1 MNNSVIILIAVVAFC
16 AAVFIAWYL
25 MKNLRFTKGNYGKQ
39 TVKSILKRFAFPRK
53 YKVLENVSMELDGK
67 TQTIDFVSALQGKGD
82 FYGDFTEE
90 YWSFVDNEKKVR
102 FLNPV
107 KEMDKKLDMFRRLM
121 AKKKV
126 YNLKIESAVVIVGSK
141 ADAPMYLSHVG
152 KENIV
157 MTVNQFKKLLEK
169 EKSSLIY
176 CIFSWLP
183 CLGSLFFLQN
193 FGRLSI
199 AFSNSFCLLCFHSS
213 ADNPFPFLP
222 CFPFIILL
230 CRAPVFFSLL

>member
-1 MNNSVIILIAVVAFC
+1 MNNSVIILIVVVAFC

-67 TQTIDFVSALQGKGD
+67 TQTIDFVMVGEFGLLFVSALQGKGD

-169 EKSSLIY
+169 EKFEQDNNIDVAAVTDV
-176 CIFSWLP
+176 
-183 CLGSLFFLQN
+183 
-193 FGRLSI
+193 LS
-199 AFSNSFCLLCFHSS
+199 NLH
-213 ADNPFPFLP
+213 
-222 CFPFIILL
+222 
-230 CRAPVFFSLL
+230 

>member
-67 TQTIDFVSALQGKGD
+67 TQTIDFVMVGEFGLLFVSALQGKGD

-157 MTVNQFKKLLEK
+157 MTVNQFKKLLQK
-169 EKSSLIY
+169 EKFEQDNNIDVAAVTDV
-176 CIFSWLP
+176 
-183 CLGSLFFLQN
+183 
-193 FGRLSI
+193 LS
-199 AFSNSFCLLCFHSS
+199 NLH
-213 ADNPFPFLP
+213 
-222 CFPFIILL
+222 
-230 CRAPVFFSLL
+230 

>member
-53 YKVLENVSMELDGK
+53 YKVLENVSMELDSK
-67 TQTIDFVSALQGKGD
+67 TQTIDFVMVGEFGLLFVSALQGKGD

-169 EKSSLIY
+169 EKFEQDNNIDVAAVTDV
-176 CIFSWLP
+176 
-183 CLGSLFFLQN
+183 
-193 FGRLSI
+193 LS
-199 AFSNSFCLLCFHSS
+199 NLH
-213 ADNPFPFLP
+213 
-222 CFPFIILL
+222 
-230 CRAPVFFSLL
+230 

>member
-67 TQTIDFVSALQGKGD
+67 TQTIDFVMVGEFGLLFVSALQGKGD

-169 EKSSLIY
+169 EKFEQDNNSDVAAVTDV
-176 CIFSWLP
+176 
-183 CLGSLFFLQN
+183 
-193 FGRLSI
+193 LS
-199 AFSNSFCLLCFHSS
+199 NLH
-213 ADNPFPFLP
+213 
-222 CFPFIILL
+222 
-230 CRAPVFFSLL
+230 

>member
-16 AAVFIAWYL
+16 TAVFIAWYL

-67 TQTIDFVSALQGKGD
+67 TQTIDFVMVGEFGLLFVSALQGKGD

-169 EKSSLIY
+169 EKFEQDNNIDVTAVTDV
-176 CIFSWLP
+176 
-183 CLGSLFFLQN
+183 
-193 FGRLSI
+193 LS
-199 AFSNSFCLLCFHSS
+199 NLH
-213 ADNPFPFLP
+213 
-222 CFPFIILL
+222 
-230 CRAPVFFSLL
+230 

>member
-67 TQTIDFVSALQGKGD
+67 TQTIDFVMVGEFGLLFVSALQGKGD

-169 EKSSLIY
+169 EKFEQGNNIDVAAVTDV
-176 CIFSWLP
+176 
-183 CLGSLFFLQN
+183 
-193 FGRLSI
+193 LS
-199 AFSNSFCLLCFHSS
+199 NLH
-213 ADNPFPFLP
+213 
-222 CFPFIILL
+222 
-230 CRAPVFFSLL
+230 

>member
-67 TQTIDFVSALQGKGD
+67 TQTIDFVMVGEFGLLFVSALQGKGD

-152 KENIV
+152 KENLV

-169 EKSSLIY
+169 EKFEQDNNID
-176 CIFSWLP
+176 
-183 CLGSLFFLQN
+183 GAAVTDV
-193 FGRLSI
+193 LS
-199 AFSNSFCLLCFHSS
+199 NLH
-213 ADNPFPFLP
+213 
-222 CFPFIILL
+222 
-230 CRAPVFFSLL
+230 

>member
-67 TQTIDFVSALQGKGD
+67 TQTIDFVMVGEFGLLFVSALQGKGD

-169 EKSSLIY
+169 EKFEQDSNIDVAAVTDV
-176 CIFSWLP
+176 
-183 CLGSLFFLQN
+183 
-193 FGRLSI
+193 LS
-199 AFSNSFCLLCFHSS
+199 NLH
-213 ADNPFPFLP
+213 
-222 CFPFIILL
+222 
-230 CRAPVFFSLL
+230 

>member
-67 TQTIDFVSALQGKGD
+67 TQTIDFVMVGEFGLLFVSALQGKGD

-121 AKKKV
+121 AKKKI

-169 EKSSLIY
+169 EKFEQDNNIDVAAVTDV
-176 CIFSWLP
+176 
-183 CLGSLFFLQN
+183 
-193 FGRLSI
+193 LS
-199 AFSNSFCLLCFHSS
+199 NLH
-213 ADNPFPFLP
+213 
-222 CFPFIILL
+222 
-230 CRAPVFFSLL
+230 

>member
-53 YKVLENVSMELDGK
+53 YKVLENISMELDGK
-67 TQTIDFVSALQGKGD
+67 TQTIDFVMVGEFGLLFVSALQGKGD

-169 EKSSLIY
+169 EKFEQDNNIDVAAVTDV
-176 CIFSWLP
+176 
-183 CLGSLFFLQN
+183 
-193 FGRLSI
+193 LS
-199 AFSNSFCLLCFHSS
+199 NLH
-213 ADNPFPFLP
+213 
-222 CFPFIILL
+222 
-230 CRAPVFFSLL
+230 

>member
-1 MNNSVIILIAVVAFC
+1 MNNSVFILIAVVAFC

-67 TQTIDFVSALQGKGD
+67 TQTIDFVMVGEFGLLFVSALQGKGD

-157 MTVNQFKKLLEK
+157 MTVNQIKKLLEK
-169 EKSSLIY
+169 EKFEQDNNIDVAAVTDV
-176 CIFSWLP
+176 
-183 CLGSLFFLQN
+183 
-193 FGRLSI
+193 LS
-199 AFSNSFCLLCFHSS
+199 NLH
-213 ADNPFPFLP
+213 
-222 CFPFIILL
+222 
-230 CRAPVFFSLL
+230 

>member
-67 TQTIDFVSALQGKGD
+67 TQTIDFVMVGEFGLLFVSALQGKGD

-169 EKSSLIY
+169 EKFEQDNNIDVAVVTDV
-176 CIFSWLP
+176 
-183 CLGSLFFLQN
+183 
-193 FGRLSI
+193 LS
-199 AFSNSFCLLCFHSS
+199 NLH
-213 ADNPFPFLP
+213 
-222 CFPFIILL
+222 
-230 CRAPVFFSLL
+230 

>member
-53 YKVLENVSMELDGK
+53 YKILENVSMELDGK
-67 TQTIDFVSALQGKGD
+67 TQTIDFVMVGEFGLLFVSALQGKGD

-169 EKSSLIY
+169 EKFEQDNNIDVAAVTDV
-176 CIFSWLP
+176 
-183 CLGSLFFLQN
+183 
-193 FGRLSI
+193 LS
-199 AFSNSFCLLCFHSS
+199 NLH
-213 ADNPFPFLP
+213 
-222 CFPFIILL
+222 
-230 CRAPVFFSLL
+230 

>member
-1 MNNSVIILIAVVAFC
+1 MNNYVIILIAVVAFC

-67 TQTIDFVSALQGKGD
+67 TQTIDFVMVGEFGLLFVSALQGKGD

-169 EKSSLIY
+169 EKFEQDNSIDVAAVTDV
-176 CIFSWLP
+176 
-183 CLGSLFFLQN
+183 
-193 FGRLSI
+193 LS
-199 AFSNSFCLLCFHSS
+199 NLH
-213 ADNPFPFLP
+213 
-222 CFPFIILL
+222 
-230 CRAPVFFSLL
+230 

>member
-67 TQTIDFVSALQGKGD
+67 TQTIDFVMVGEFGLLFVSALQGKGD

-152 KENIV
+152 KENLV

-169 EKSSLIY
+169 EKFEQDNNIDVAAVTDV
-176 CIFSWLP
+176 
-183 CLGSLFFLQN
+183 
-193 FGRLSI
+193 LS
-199 AFSNSFCLLCFHSS
+199 NLH
-213 ADNPFPFLP
+213 
-222 CFPFIILL
+222 
-230 CRAPVFFSLL
+230 

>member
-67 TQTIDFVSALQGKGD
+67 TQTIDFVMVGEFGLLFFSALQGKGD

-169 EKSSLIY
+169 EKFEQDNNIDVAAVTDV
-176 CIFSWLP
+176 
-183 CLGSLFFLQN
+183 
-193 FGRLSI
+193 LS
-199 AFSNSFCLLCFHSS
+199 NLH
-213 ADNPFPFLP
+213 
-222 CFPFIILL
+222 
-230 CRAPVFFSLL
+230 

>member
-67 TQTIDFVSALQGKGD
+67 TQTIDFVMVGEFGLLFVSALQGKGD

-169 EKSSLIY
+169 EKFEQVNNIDVAAVTDV
-176 CIFSWLP
+176 
-183 CLGSLFFLQN
+183 
-193 FGRLSI
+193 LS
-199 AFSNSFCLLCFHSS
+199 NLH
-213 ADNPFPFLP
+213 
-222 CFPFIILL
+222 
-230 CRAPVFFSLL
+230 

>member
-67 TQTIDFVSALQGKGD
+67 TQTIDFVIVGEFGLLFVSALQGKGD

-169 EKSSLIY
+169 EKFEQDNNIDVAAVTDV
-176 CIFSWLP
+176 
-183 CLGSLFFLQN
+183 
-193 FGRLSI
+193 LS
-199 AFSNSFCLLCFHSS
+199 NLH
-213 ADNPFPFLP
+213 
-222 CFPFIILL
+222 
-230 CRAPVFFSLL
+230 

>member
-67 TQTIDFVSALQGKGD
+67 TQTIDFVMVGEFALLFVSALQGKGD

-169 EKSSLIY
+169 EKFEQDNNIDVAAVTDV
-176 CIFSWLP
+176 
-183 CLGSLFFLQN
+183 
-193 FGRLSI
+193 LS
-199 AFSNSFCLLCFHSS
+199 NLH
-213 ADNPFPFLP
+213 
-222 CFPFIILL
+222 
-230 CRAPVFFSLL
+230 

>member
-67 TQTIDFVSALQGKGD
+67 TQTIDFVMIGEFGLLFVSALQGKGD

-126 YNLKIESAVVIVGSK
+126 YNLKIDTAVVIVGSK

-157 MTVNQFKKLLEK
+157 MSVNQFKKLLEK
-169 EKSSLIY
+169 EKFEQDNKIDVAAVTDV
-176 CIFSWLP
+176 
-183 CLGSLFFLQN
+183 
-193 FGRLSI
+193 LS
-199 AFSNSFCLLCFHSS
+199 NLH
-213 ADNPFPFLP
+213 
-222 CFPFIILL
+222 
-230 CRAPVFFSLL
+230 

>member
-67 TQTIDFVSALQGKGD
+67 TQTIDFVMVGEFGLLFVSALQGKGD

-107 KEMDKKLDMFRRLM
+107 KEIDKKLDMFRRLM

-169 EKSSLIY
+169 EKFEQDNNIDVAAVTDV
-176 CIFSWLP
+176 
-183 CLGSLFFLQN
+183 
-193 FGRLSI
+193 LS
-199 AFSNSFCLLCFHSS
+199 NLH
-213 ADNPFPFLP
+213 
-222 CFPFIILL
+222 
-230 CRAPVFFSLL
+230 

>member
-67 TQTIDFVSALQGKGD
+67 TQTIDFVMVGEFGLLFVSALQGKGD
-82 FYGDFTEE
+82 FYGDFTAE

-169 EKSSLIY
+169 EKFEQDNNIDVAAVTDV
-176 CIFSWLP
+176 
-183 CLGSLFFLQN
+183 
-193 FGRLSI
+193 LS
-199 AFSNSFCLLCFHSS
+199 NLH
-213 ADNPFPFLP
+213 
-222 CFPFIILL
+222 
-230 CRAPVFFSLL
+230 

>member
-67 TQTIDFVSALQGKGD
+67 TQTIDFVMVGEFGLLFVSALQGKGD

-169 EKSSLIY
+169 EKFEQDNNID
-176 CIFSWLP
+176 
-183 CLGSLFFLQN
+183 GTAVTDV
-193 FGRLSI
+193 LS
-199 AFSNSFCLLCFHSS
+199 NLH
-213 ADNPFPFLP
+213 
-222 CFPFIILL
+222 
-230 CRAPVFFSLL
+230 

>member
-39 TVKSILKRFAFPRK
+39 TVKSILKRFTFPRK

-67 TQTIDFVSALQGKGD
+67 TQTIDFVMVGEFGLLFVSALQGKGD

-126 YNLKIESAVVIVGSK
+126 YNLKIESAVVIVASK

-157 MTVNQFKKLLEK
+157 MTVNQFTKLLEK
-169 EKSSLIY
+169 EKFEQDNNIDVAAVTDV
-176 CIFSWLP
+176 
-183 CLGSLFFLQN
+183 
-193 FGRLSI
+193 LS
-199 AFSNSFCLLCFHSS
+199 NLH
-213 ADNPFPFLP
+213 
-222 CFPFIILL
+222 
-230 CRAPVFFSLL
+230 

>member
-25 MKNLRFTKGNYGKQ
+25 MKNPRFTKGNYGKQ
-39 TVKSILKRFAFPRK
+39 TVKSILKRFAFPRT

-67 TQTIDFVSALQGKGD
+67 TQTIDFVMVGEFGLLFVSALQGKGD

-169 EKSSLIY
+169 EKFEQDNNIDVAAVTDV
-176 CIFSWLP
+176 
-183 CLGSLFFLQN
+183 
-193 FGRLSI
+193 LS
-199 AFSNSFCLLCFHSS
+199 NLH
-213 ADNPFPFLP
+213 
-222 CFPFIILL
+222 
-230 CRAPVFFSLL
+230 

>member
-16 AAVFIAWYL
+16 AAVFIAWCL

-67 TQTIDFVSALQGKGD
+67 TQTIDFVMVGEFGLLFVSALQGKGD

-169 EKSSLIY
+169 EKFEQDNNIDVAAVTDV
-176 CIFSWLP
+176 
-183 CLGSLFFLQN
+183 
-193 FGRLSI
+193 LS
-199 AFSNSFCLLCFHSS
+199 NLH
-213 ADNPFPFLP
+213 
-222 CFPFIILL
+222 
-230 CRAPVFFSLL
+230 

>member
-16 AAVFIAWYL
+16 VAVFIAWYL

-67 TQTIDFVSALQGKGD
+67 TQTIDFVMVGEFGLLFVSALQGKGD

-169 EKSSLIY
+169 EKFEQDNNIDVAAVTDV
-176 CIFSWLP
+176 
-183 CLGSLFFLQN
+183 
-193 FGRLSI
+193 LS
-199 AFSNSFCLLCFHSS
+199 NLH
-213 ADNPFPFLP
+213 
-222 CFPFIILL
+222 
-230 CRAPVFFSLL
+230 

>member
-25 MKNLRFTKGNYGKQ
+25 MKNLRVTKGYYGKQ
-39 TVKSILKRFAFPRK
+39 TVKSILNRFAFPRK

-67 TQTIDFVSALQGKGD
+67 TQTIDFVMVGEFGLLFVSALQGKGD

-169 EKSSLIY
+169 EKFEQDNNIDVAAVTDV
-176 CIFSWLP
+176 
-183 CLGSLFFLQN
+183 
-193 FGRLSI
+193 LS
-199 AFSNSFCLLCFHSS
+199 NLH
-213 ADNPFPFLP
+213 
-222 CFPFIILL
+222 
-230 CRAPVFFSLL
+230 

>member
-25 MKNLRFTKGNYGKQ
+25 MKNLRFTKGTYGKQ

-67 TQTIDFVSALQGKGD
+67 TQTIDFVMVGEFGLLFVSALQGKGD

-169 EKSSLIY
+169 EKFEQDNNIDVAAVTDV
-176 CIFSWLP
+176 
-183 CLGSLFFLQN
+183 
-193 FGRLSI
+193 LS
-199 AFSNSFCLLCFHSS
+199 NLH
-213 ADNPFPFLP
+213 
-222 CFPFIILL
+222 
-230 CRAPVFFSLL
+230 

>member
-67 TQTIDFVSALQGKGD
+67 TQTIDFVMVGEFGLLFVSALQGKGD

-121 AKKKV
+121 TKKKV

-169 EKSSLIY
+169 EKFEQDNNIDVAAVTDV
-176 CIFSWLP
+176 
-183 CLGSLFFLQN
+183 
-193 FGRLSI
+193 LS
-199 AFSNSFCLLCFHSS
+199 NLH
-213 ADNPFPFLP
+213 
-222 CFPFIILL
+222 
-230 CRAPVFFSLL
+230 

>member
-67 TQTIDFVSALQGKGD
+67 TQTIDFVMVGEFGLLFVSALQGKGD

-141 ADAPMYLSHVG
+141 ADAPMYLSHAG

-169 EKSSLIY
+169 EKFEQDNNIDVAAVTDV
-176 CIFSWLP
+176 
-183 CLGSLFFLQN
+183 
-193 FGRLSI
+193 LS
-199 AFSNSFCLLCFHSS
+199 NLH
-213 ADNPFPFLP
+213 
-222 CFPFIILL
+222 
-230 CRAPVFFSLL
+230 

>member
-67 TQTIDFVSALQGKGD
+67 TQTIDFVMVGEFGLLFVSALQGKGD

-157 MTVNQFKKLLEK
+157 MTVNQLKKLLEK
-169 EKSSLIY
+169 EKFEQDNNIDVAAVTDV
-176 CIFSWLP
+176 
-183 CLGSLFFLQN
+183 
-193 FGRLSI
+193 LS
-199 AFSNSFCLLCFHSS
+199 NLH
-213 ADNPFPFLP
+213 
-222 CFPFIILL
+222 
-230 CRAPVFFSLL
+230 

>member
-39 TVKSILKRFAFPRK
+39 TAKSILKRFAFPRK

-67 TQTIDFVSALQGKGD
+67 TQTIDFVMVGEFGLLFVSALQGKGD

-126 YNLKIESAVVIVGSK
+126 YNLKIESAIVIVGSK

-169 EKSSLIY
+169 EKFEQDNNIDVAAVTDV
-176 CIFSWLP
+176 
-183 CLGSLFFLQN
+183 
-193 FGRLSI
+193 LS
-199 AFSNSFCLLCFHSS
+199 NLH
-213 ADNPFPFLP
+213 
-222 CFPFIILL
+222 
-230 CRAPVFFSLL
+230 

>member
-67 TQTIDFVSALQGKGD
+67 TQTIDFVMVGEFGLLFVSALQGKGD

-126 YNLKIESAVVIVGSK
+126 YNLKIESSVVIVGSK

-169 EKSSLIY
+169 EKFEQDNNIDVAAVTDV
-176 CIFSWLP
+176 
-183 CLGSLFFLQN
+183 
-193 FGRLSI
+193 LS
-199 AFSNSFCLLCFHSS
+199 NLH
-213 ADNPFPFLP
+213 
-222 CFPFIILL
+222 
-230 CRAPVFFSLL
+230 

>member
-67 TQTIDFVSALQGKGD
+67 TQTIDFVMVGEFGLLFVSALQGKGD

-107 KEMDKKLDMFRRLM
+107 KVMDKKLDMFRRLM
-121 AKKKV
+121 AKKKI

-169 EKSSLIY
+169 EKFEQDNNIDVAAVTDV
-176 CIFSWLP
+176 
-183 CLGSLFFLQN
+183 
-193 FGRLSI
+193 LS
-199 AFSNSFCLLCFHSS
+199 NLH
-213 ADNPFPFLP
+213 
-222 CFPFIILL
+222 
-230 CRAPVFFSLL
+230 

>member
-16 AAVFIAWYL
+16 VAVFIAWYL

-67 TQTIDFVSALQGKGD
+67 TQTIDFVMVGEFGLLFVSALQGKGD

-169 EKSSLIY
+169 EKFEQDNNIDVAAVTY
-176 CIFSWLP
+176 V
-183 CLGSLFFLQN
+183 
-193 FGRLSI
+193 LS
-199 AFSNSFCLLCFHSS
+199 NLH
-213 ADNPFPFLP
+213 
-222 CFPFIILL
+222 
-230 CRAPVFFSLL
+230 

>member
-67 TQTIDFVSALQGKGD
+67 TQTIDFVMVGEFGLLFVSALQGKGD

-102 FLNPV
+102 TTTSMLLRLPMFFPIFTNSLHLFRAPLLREPFLFA
-107 KEMDKKLDMFRRLM
+107 KFRQI
-121 AKKKV
+121 V
-126 YNLKIESAVVIVGSK
+126 YCF
-141 ADAPMYLSHVG
+141 
-152 KENIV
+152 
-157 MTVNQFKKLLEK
+157 FK
-169 EKSSLIY
+169 
-176 CIFSWLP
+176 
-183 CLGSLFFLQN
+183 FFLS
-193 FGRLSI
+193 FM
-199 AFSNSFCLLCFHSS
+199 FSFLCG
-213 ADNPFPFLP
+213 
-222 CFPFIILL
+222 
-230 CRAPVFFSLL
+230 

>member
-67 TQTIDFVSALQGKGD
+67 TQTIDFVMVGEFGLLFVSALQGKGD

-126 YNLKIESAVVIVGSK
+126 YNLKIESAIVIVGSK

-169 EKSSLIY
+169 EKFEQDNNIDVAAVTDV
-176 CIFSWLP
+176 
-183 CLGSLFFLQN
+183 
-193 FGRLSI
+193 LS
-199 AFSNSFCLLCFHSS
+199 NLH
-213 ADNPFPFLP
+213 
-222 CFPFIILL
+222 
-230 CRAPVFFSLL
+230 